1 MTGLPKYVVL
11 RSKSVGK
18 YVHYLWN
25 DEEFGDYYKCLG
37 CKEEMD
43 PTSPFVKLEV
53 VNAPSDPPN
62 FVHLRCSYSNKYLKL
77 LAVNGGLLAV
87 SATAD
92 EPDFENGST
101 LFLAVFPDDEDPN
114 TVGFTHVVTEFVV
127 THLETQFFVSIF
139 ADDDA
144 KLADDNGVVCAQY
157 RERED
162 AELFEFAPWV
172 SFEETVKAY
181 EAEIEKVKVETAA
194 VLDEYEDTAK
204 GEDGEIRMLK
214 ERMESDWGMYQDK
227 LKAKDGEV
235 QNLIAQIRST
245 LDQPIESATN

>member
-114 TVGFTHVVTEFVV
+114 TVGFTHVVTEFV
-127 THLETQFFVSIF
+127 IF

>member
-25 DEEFGDYYKCLG
+25 DEEFGDYYKGMG
-37 CKEEMD
+37 CKREMD
-43 PTSPFVKLEV
+43 RANPFVKLEV
-53 VNAPSDPPN
+53 VPSEDAPN
-62 FVHLRCSYSNKYLKL
+62 TFVHFRCSYNNKFLKL
-77 LAVNGGLLAV
+77 VAADGVYWI

-92 EPDFENGST
+92 EPVEAPDDGEDAASST
-101 LFLAVFPDDEDPN
+101 LFILQFPQPD
-114 TVGFTHVVTEFVV
+114 TVELQ
-127 THLETQFFVSIF
+127 HLETQFFVSIF

>member
-127 THLETQFFVSIF
+127 TVNVGASKAE
-139 ADDDA
+139 AD
-144 KLADDNGVVCAQY
+144 GVVCMSNDGDVEHMH
-157 RERED
+157 RF
-162 AELFEFAPWV
+162 ELSPWV
-172 SFEETVKAY
+172 GGV
-181 EAEIEKVKVETAA
+181 
-194 VLDEYEDTAK
+194 
-204 GEDGEIRMLK
+204 
-214 ERMESDWGMYQDK
+214 
-227 LKAKDGEV
+227 
-235 QNLIAQIRST
+235 N
-245 LDQPIESATN
+245 

>member
-92 EPDFENGST
+92 EPDFEEDAASST
-101 LFLAVFPDDEDPN
+101 LFILQFPQPD
-114 TVGFTHVVTEFVV
+114 TVELQ
-127 THLETQFFVSIF
+127 HLETQFFVSIF

>member
-62 FVHLRCSYSNKYLKL
+62 FVHLRCSYNNKFLKL
-77 LAVNGGLLAV
+77 VAADGVYWI

-92 EPDFENGST
+92 EPVEAPDDGEDAASST
-101 LFLAVFPDDEDPN
+101 LFILQFPQPD
-114 TVGFTHVVTEFVV
+114 TVELQ
-127 THLETQFFVSIF
+127 HLETQFFVSIF

-194 VLDEYEDTAK
+194 VLDEYE
-204 GEDGEIRMLK
+204 